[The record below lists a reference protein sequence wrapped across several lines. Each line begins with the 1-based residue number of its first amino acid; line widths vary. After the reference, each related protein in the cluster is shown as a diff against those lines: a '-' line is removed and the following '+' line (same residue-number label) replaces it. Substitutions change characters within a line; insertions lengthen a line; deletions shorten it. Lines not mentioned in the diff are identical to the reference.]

1 MIDSRAQVF
10 IISLN
15 ELNQLLTNHL
25 RAALV
30 LVPGPTIDHKRNCSN
45 AVSAEGVVGAP
56 GEETCEHLVEQLVYQ
71 AVPVAVAL
79 VRHAADDLAPGLQA
93 VEVLPHVVAFVE
105 LLRRGAQT
113 EHRGPD
119 HAEVHLVRH
128 SPQPVERRAARK
140 AGLAVHLVHR
150 DDDSGHH
157 DEVRQNRHPAHK

>member
-45 AVSAEGVVGAP
+45 ALSAEGVVGAP

-93 VEVLPHVVAFVE
+93 VEVLPHVVAFVDVEGLEEVGRGQKLDYLLSVSPGQPHPPSGEDLGQE
-105 LLRRGAQT
+105 LTCEL
-113 EHRGPD
+113 D
-119 HAEVHLVRH
+119 VD
-128 SPQPVERRAARK
+128 
-140 AGLAVHLVHR
+140 AV
-150 DDDSGHH
+150 
-157 DEVRQNRHPAHK
+157 